1 MINPDKAAFY
11 ERPSDISKERQESR
25 KGALKLMSDE
35 EIKKVNIEKYLNQLV
50 SLIGVSSDKS
60 DVKNLQKVIRTS
72 LAGKYSLISIFSGNY
87 KGIDNFINYLYT
99 LIKHLKDFKDIEDE
113 RSLKLSPMQTVAIK
127 RDREHYFKEVM
138 NQYKTIYN
146 RSLILKKYYDD
157 SYNWII
163 KNHSSESEEDILI
176 IEILSKVIEI
186 GNKIFDIVS
195 NQEVNSIQD
204 MKVLKSKID
213 TIKNILFEDVFLLPD
228 RIQAIFKYFNDLS
241 DVSYY
246 MDRVNKKDLEET
258 KERLEDI
265 EKAVI
270 SILK

>member
-1 MINPDKAAFY
+1 
-11 ERPSDISKERQESR
+11 
-25 KGALKLMSDE
+25 
-35 EIKKVNIEKYLNQLV
+35 
-50 SLIGVSSDKS
+50 
-60 DVKNLQKVIRTS
+60 
-72 LAGKYSLISIFSGNY
+72 
-87 KGIDNFINYLYT
+87 
-99 LIKHLKDFKDIEDE
+99 
-113 RSLKLSPMQTVAIK
+113 
-127 RDREHYFKEVM
+127 
-138 NQYKTIYN
+138 
-146 RSLILKKYYDD
+146 
-157 SYNWII
+157 
-163 KNHSSESEEDILI
+163 
-176 IEILSKVIEI
+176 
-186 GNKIFDIVS
+186 
-195 NQEVNSIQD
+195 